1 MYKSL
6 LLGTIA
12 LTASAMA
19 GSAVAQTQDTRA
31 LEPINQ
37 VMTGQVVSRP
47 GQTPL
52 ANNNNNAF
60 GTARPGP
67 AANPTPGTVVVRLLA
82 RTVVQYYEGW
92 NSLMNATPG
101 YSTTSNQ
108 MSSWMRLY
116 PGIDAMAANGM
127 RYGAATE
134 IRMNSPAA
142 ATPSG
147 NTPGSGASANS
158 NAQTLYVRRAFIY
171 FGADKLGI
179 VRVGQGDG
187 LISLFDGGRTTLQ
200 TFSPTSNFNGSDLGA
215 AIGGGTAPP
224 WVFLSGAGNEYD
236 TQKIVYLSP
245 SFSGFDFGLQY
256 SPSAFNS
263 LAGCTP
269 TTVAASTGCSN
280 LSSSLNPLDGQR
292 YMNLISGGVRYN
304 GNVGPVN
311 LLAYGVYTYSG
322 HVNTNLGPAASRV
335 AVGAGA
341 GSTWNGQ
348 FDNLNFGSMGVAATY
363 SGFTLGANFIT
374 GAMNG
379 QLATRPSGGANMNA
393 WLVGA
398 QYQTGP
404 LTIGTVFASI
414 NSQGAVAMTG
424 LSQRQEYEF
433 NVGGSYAL
441 APGLVV
447 FADYIYQNRKQSGW
461 NFATNTVGAANNQ
474 IQGQGFV
481 LGSQVTW

>member
-1 MYKSL
+1 MRKL
-6 LLGTIA
+6 LL
-12 LTASAMA
+12 ASACA
-19 GSAVAQTQDTRA
+19 LAAVGTSGAYAQTQDTRA
-31 LEPINQ
+31 LEPLNQ

-101 YSTTSNQ
+101 YNTTSNQ

-147 NTPGSGASANS
+147 GTPGSGASANS

-171 FGADKLGI
+171 MGTDQLGI

-187 LISLFDGGRTTLQ
+187 LISLYDAGRTTFQ
-200 TFSPTSNFNGSDLGA
+200 GFSPTSNFNGSDLGA

-224 WVFLSGAGNEYD
+224 FVWLSGSGNEYD

-245 SFSGFDFGLQY
+245 NFSGFDFGLQY

-263 LAGCTP
+263 IAGCTP
-269 TTVAASTGCSN
+269 TTAAASIACSN
-280 LSSSLNPLDGQR
+280 LSSSATALDGQR

-311 LLAYGVYTYSG
+311 LLAYGVYTYAG
-322 HVNTNLGPAASRV
+322 HVNSTVSGATARTQ
-335 AVGAGA
+335 VGAGA

-348 FDNLNFGSMGVAATY
+348 FDNLNFGSMGIAATY
-363 SGFTLGANFIT
+363 AGVTIGGNFVT

-379 QLATRPSGGANMNA
+379 QMATRPSGGANMNA

-404 LTIGTVFASI
+404 LTVGTVFAAI

-441 APGLVV
+441 APGLIL

-461 NFATNTVGAANNQ
+461 NFSTGAVGTANNQ